1 MNSRTG
7 LVALLI
13 VLGAG
18 WGLTQP
24 LSKIAVSEGYR
35 HFGLIFWQFVIGT
48 ILLTAIMVYRRRMLP
63 FGLKQIRFYV
73 LIAVIG
79 TLFPN
84 SASFEAARHLPAGIL
99 SILLSFMAI
108 IAFPIALALG
118 IDRFSWP
125 RLVGLI
131 LGICGVGV
139 LVLPEASL
147 PDRAMIVFIPLAL
160 VAPIFYAVEGNVV
173 AKWGTAGCDAVETL
187 LGASIVGAIM
197 TLPLAL
203 WSGQWIDPRGTWGA
217 PDWALV
223 ASSVIHTL
231 AYTAYVWLV
240 GRAGS
245 VFAAQVSYLV
255 TGFGIFWAMM
265 ILSETYSSW
274 IWVALALIF
283 AGLFLVQPR
292 DNASTLDETTPLGKD
307 GNERT
312 NRV

>member
-1 MNSRTG
+1 MNSRTR
-7 LVALLI
+7 LAALLV

-24 LSKIAVSEGYR
+24 LAKIAVSEGYR
-35 HFGLIFWQFVIGT
+35 HFGLIFWQFAIGT
-48 ILLTAIMVYRRRMLP
+48 ILLTAIMLYRRRMLP
-63 FGLKQIRFYV
+63 LGRKQILFYT

-79 TLFPN
+79 TLIPN
-84 SASFEAARHLPAGIL
+84 SASFEAARHLPAGTL

-125 RLVGLI
+125 RLIGLI
-131 LGICGVGV
+131 LGICGVAV
-139 LVLPEASL
+139 LILPQASL
-147 PDRAMIVFIPLAL
+147 PDPAMIVFVPLAL
-160 VAPIFYAVEGNVV
+160 IAPIFYAVEGNVV

-187 LGASIVGAIM
+187 LGASIVGAII

-203 WSGQWIDPRGTWGA
+203 WSGQWIDPRGDWGA
-217 PDWALV
+217 PDWALL
-223 ASSVIHTL
+223 AASVIHTL

-255 TGFGIFWAMM
+255 TGFGIFWAML
-265 ILSETYSSW
+265 ILSESYSSW
-274 IWVALALIF
+274 IWLALGLIF

-292 DNASTLDETTPLGKD
+292 QDTSTLDETTALGK
-307 GNERT
+307 GGPQGT
-312 NRV
+312 NRA